1 MFLKFC
7 PFPQCPDVSV
17 IHAIIFRFF
26 FGRAKLPRPISTL
39 SPDPLSPT
47 TASRGE
53 ARRDWMIPA
62 AHPACSRRRAL
73 EHQRPAPSCTQLLY
87 RPPSS
92 LDRLV
97 RSRQGPV
104 VMSCQAGRHRS
115 RQPVQ
120 ATLIS
125 RLILA
130 GRGQRLLRRPSRSA
144 GTATISSMSGPHEAT
159 TKRASSGCQWHW
171 EAMTVDPNDSG
182 MESYARD
189 LLFGQ
194 VAVAMEVERQ
204 ALAKDGGGHRFFP
217 FCSV

>member
-53 ARRDWMIPA
+53 ARRDWRIPA
-62 AHPACSRRRAL
+62 AHPTYSRRCGL
-73 EHQRPAPSCTQLLY
+73 ERQRPAPSPTRLLAHA
-87 RPPSS
+87 PWS

-97 RSRQGPV
+97 RSIPT
-104 VMSCQAGRHRS
+104 SGRHRS

-130 GRGQRLLRRPSRSA
+130 GRGQRLLRRPFRSA
-144 GTATISSMSGPHEAT
+144 GTATISSMSGSHEAT
-159 TKRASSGCQWHW
+159 TKRASSSCQWRW
-171 EAMTVDPNDSG
+171 EAMTVDPNDGG

-194 VAVAMEVERQ
+194 VAVVMEEARQ